1 VQPLNPTKFSPVTA
15 YDASYQ
21 ASVRSLD
28 KSLTKNGA
36 REDWFPKLVSLQVQQ
51 YRIDKRL

>member
-15 YDASYQ
+15 YDAFHQ
-21 ASVRSLD
+21 ASVRTLD

-36 REDWFPKLVSLQVQQ
+36 REDWFPELISLQVRQ
-51 YRIDKRL
+51 YRMDERL